1 MQEGREALHT
11 FWKILLDSQL
21 RSIYEYLSAFLF
33 DDREF
38 EGLFFY
44 TNGEPMRICYDGY
57 SENEIRFEHFG
68 VIVRGSA
75 IGVGVTTIGI
85 ELLIGSMG
93 SLRHISEL

>member
-1 MQEGREALHT
+1 MN
-11 FWKILLDSQL
+11 ICLLS
-21 RSIYEYLSAFLF
+21 YLMIGSLKVF
-33 DDREF
+33 
-38 EGLFFY
+38 FFY